1 MSALFAEPRVHM
13 TRRDDG
19 SMILSSPVA
28 LPKPARCVGAW
39 LVRWARD
46 VPERIFLAER
56 GDSSAAWRTIGY
68 GETLNRARAIAAFLL
83 KRGLSPER
91 PVAILSDNAIDHAL
105 LALGAM
111 HAGIPVATVS
121 PAYSLM
127 SQDHGKLRA
136 MIDLVR
142 PGLVYVSDETLFS
155 AALAAIADHHDG
167 LVVTSRCAEA
177 GAATDFDTLLAESDD
192 AAVGA
197 AFAAVGP
204 DTTARYLFT
213 SGSTGAPK
221 AVINTHRML
230 TSSQE
235 AKALTWPFLASE
247 PPVIVDWLPWSHT
260 FGANHNFNLVLRN
273 GGTLYID
280 AGKPAPHLF
289 HHTVAN
295 LKDVGPDICFN
306 VPRGFDMLIGAL
318 REDADLRR
326 RFFTRTKVI
335 FYAGAALPQNLW
347 AALETMARET
357 TGAPVPMVS
366 SWGSTE
372 TAPLATDCHFQ
383 AERSGNI
390 GIPVPGTELKLVPAG
405 DKLEIRVRGPN
416 VTPGYLK
423 NDELTRAAFDEEGFY
438 RIGDAVRLADP
449 DRPERGLFF
458 DGRVAEDFKLMSGT
472 WVSVGDLRVQG
483 IAALDPVAQDIVVT
497 GHDREEVGFLVFP
510 NIAACRKLAGLGD
523 DAPLGAVLD
532 HQQVRARVR
541 DGLVKLKTLGGGSSR
556 HATRARLLEAM
567 PAVDAGEITDK
578 GYINQRAVL
587 ARRANEVERLHGDEP
602 ADFIGLE

>member
-1 MSALFAEPRVHM
+1 MSALFAEPQVRM

-28 LPKPARCVGAW
+28 LPEPARCVGAW

-46 VPERIFLAER
+46 EPERIFLAER
-56 GDSSAAWRTIGY
+56 GDPAAAWRTISY
-68 GETLNRARAIAAFLL
+68 GDTLTKVRAIAAFLL
-83 KRGLSPER
+83 KRGLSQER
-91 PVAILSDNAIDHAL
+91 PVAILSDNTIDHAL

-127 SQDHGKLRA
+127 SQDHEKLRA
-136 MIDLVR
+136 MIALVA
-142 PGLVYVSDETLFS
+142 PGLVYASDEALFS
-155 AALAAIADHHDG
+155 PALAAIADRHDG
-167 LVVTSRCAEA
+167 LVVTSRRAED
-177 GAATDFDTLLAESDD
+177 GTATGFDALLAETDE
-192 AAVGA
+192 AAVDA
-197 AFAAVGP
+197 AFAAVGL

-230 TSSQE
+230 TASQE
-235 AKALTWPFLASE
+235 AKALTWPFLASA

-273 GGTLYID
+273 GGTLHID

-295 LKDVGPDICFN
+295 LKEVGPDICFN

-318 REDADLRR
+318 REDADLRH
-326 RFFTRTKVI
+326 RFFTRTKII

-347 AALETMARET
+347 AALETMARDT
-357 TGAPVPMVS
+357 TGVAVPMVS

-423 NDELTRAAFDEEGFY
+423 NDKLTRAAFDEEGFY
-438 RIGDAVRLADP
+438 KIGDAVRLADP
-449 DRPERGLFF
+449 ERPERGLFF

-510 NIAACRKLAGLGD
+510 NVAACRKLAGLDD
-523 DAPLGAVLD
+523 DAPLRAVLRHD
-532 HQQVRARVR
+532 RVRAHVR
-541 DGLVKLKTLGGGSSR
+541 DGLAALKARGGGSSR
-556 HATRARLLEAM
+556 HATRARLLDTM

-578 GYINQRAVL
+578 GYVNQRAVL
-587 ARRANEVERLHGDEP
+587 SRRADEVERLHGEDP